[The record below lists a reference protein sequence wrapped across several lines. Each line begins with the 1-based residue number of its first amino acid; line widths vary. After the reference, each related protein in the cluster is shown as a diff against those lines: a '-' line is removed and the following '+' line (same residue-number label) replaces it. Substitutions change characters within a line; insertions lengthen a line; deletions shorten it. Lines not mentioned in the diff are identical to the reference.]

1 MPPKRHRSSPPVSTG
16 IIEESRTLRPDYYPA
31 FLNLRGKKC
40 IVVGGGKVAERK
52 ITALIRAGA
61 CVMVISPE
69 LTATLER
76 RKAAGEIDHIGRKY
90 RKGDL
95 KGAFLAIAG
104 TSIEEVNRA
113 VSIEAPLLVNVV
125 DAPELCNF
133 IAPAVVRRGALAIAV
148 STGGASPAMASAVR
162 RELELLYGNATGR
175 YLLFLGKLRKE
186 AIKMISDKKLRE
198 AFLKKAA
205 SQEILGIL
213 RDEGFPKAKN
223 IVMERLAKV
232 SGQND

>member
-1 MPPKRHRSSPPVSTG
+1 MPPKRHRSSPPVRTG
-16 IIEESRTLRPDYYPA
+16 FIEEYRKLRPEYYPA

-52 ITALIRAGA
+52 VVALVRAGA

-69 LTATLER
+69 LTAALER
-76 RKAAGEIDHIGRKY
+76 RRAAGEIDHIGRKY

-95 KGAFLAIAG
+95 KGAFVAIAA
-104 TSIEEVNRA
+104 TSSEEINRS
-113 VSIEAPLLVNVV
+113 VSVDAPLLVNVV

-133 IAPAVVRRGALAIAV
+133 IAPAVVRRGPLAIAV
-148 STGGASPAMASAVR
+148 STGGASPAMAAAVR
-162 RELELLYGNATGR
+162 GELDLLYGNETGR

-186 AIKMISDKKLRE
+186 AIKMISDRKLRE
-198 AFLKKAA
+198 TFLKQAA

-213 RDEGFPKAKN
+213 RDEGFQKVKDK
-223 IVMERLAKV
+223 VMERLLKV

>member
-1 MPPKRHRSSPPVSTG
+1 MPPKRPRSSPPVRTG
-16 IIEESRTLRPDYYPA
+16 FIEEYRKLRPEYYPA

-52 ITALIRAGA
+52 VAALIRAGA

-69 LTATLER
+69 LTAALER
-76 RKAAGEIDHIGRKY
+76 RRAAGEIDHIGRKY

-95 KGAFLAIAG
+95 KGAFVVIAA
-104 TSIEEVNRA
+104 TSSEEINRS
-113 VSIEAPLLVNVV
+113 VSIDAPLLVNVV

-133 IAPAVVRRGALAIAV
+133 IAPAAVRRGPLAIAV
-148 STGGASPAMASAVR
+148 STGGASPAMAAAVR
-162 RELELLYGNATGR
+162 GELELLYGNETGR

-186 AIKMISDKKLRE
+186 AIKMISDRKLRE
-198 AFLKKAA
+198 TFLKQAA

-213 RDEGFPKAKN
+213 RDEGFQKVKDK
-223 IVMERLAKV
+223 VMERLLKM